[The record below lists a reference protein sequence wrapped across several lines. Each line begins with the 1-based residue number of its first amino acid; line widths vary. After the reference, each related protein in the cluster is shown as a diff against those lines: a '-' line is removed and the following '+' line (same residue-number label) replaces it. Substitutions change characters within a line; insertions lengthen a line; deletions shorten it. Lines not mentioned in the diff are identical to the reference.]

1 MLQLITKNL
10 SAADFVSDSIKGNID
25 IAEFYETINEKL
37 AIIQKKYAPF
47 ITIVDKPTLPKKHG
61 ALYGLPISI
70 KDCICTA
77 GIRTTAGSKILD
89 NYIPPFDATS
99 VKKIK
104 ESGGVIIGKT
114 AQDEFGFGTFSTNC
128 AYEIPRNPHDPNRSC
143 GGSSGGAGCIS
154 AAADFPHIAIAEST
168 GGSIT
173 APAAF
178 TGTVGITPTYGRVSR
193 YGLIDY
199 SNSMDKIGVIA
210 KNVYDAA
217 LGLTHISGYDP
228 KDTTSSN
235 VKDENFEEYAKA
247 NSINGMR
254 IGIPKEYFDNIDSRI
269 TKAIMENVNKL
280 ESDGAIISE
289 ISLKLTPYALP
300 SYYLIAM
307 SEASTNLAKYSGLRY
322 GMQNYVDGSF
332 SEYFSDIREKGFG
345 REAKRRIILGTY
357 ARAAGFRDA
366 YYMKALKVRRLIIDE
381 FKERFKN
388 LDALVAPSMPII
400 APRFDEIEKLTPL
413 ENYNMD
419 KLTIGPNMSGIP
431 TISLPIGTVQSMPIG
446 MQIIGDHYN
455 ESKIIKIAA
464 VAERNLNGN

>member
-1 MLQLITKNL
+1 
-10 SAADFVSDSIKGNID
+10 
-25 IAEFYETINEKL
+25 
-37 AIIQKKYAPF
+37 
-47 ITIVDKPTLPKKHG
+47 
-61 ALYGLPISI
+61 
-70 KDCICTA
+70 
-77 GIRTTAGSKILD
+77 
-89 NYIPPFDATS
+89 
-99 VKKIK
+99 
-104 ESGGVIIGKT
+104 
-114 AQDEFGFGTFSTNC
+114 
-128 AYEIPRNPHDPNRSC
+128 
-143 GGSSGGAGCIS
+143 
-154 AAADFPHIAIAEST
+154 
-168 GGSIT
+168 
-173 APAAF
+173 
-178 TGTVGITPTYGRVSR
+178 
-193 YGLIDY
+193 
-199 SNSMDKIGVIA
+199 
-210 KNVYDAA
+210 
-217 LGLTHISGYDP
+217 
-228 KDTTSSN
+228 
-235 VKDENFEEYAKA
+235 
-247 NSINGMR
+247 
-254 IGIPKEYFDNIDSRI
+254 
-269 TKAIMENVNKL
+269 MENVNKL

>member
-10 SAADFVSDSIKGNID
+10 SAADFVSDSTNGNID
-25 IAEFYETINEKL
+25 IAEFYETLNEKL

-47 ITIVDKPTLPKKHG
+47 ITIIDTPKLPKKQG
-61 ALYGLPISI
+61 ALYGLPISV

-77 GIRTTAGSKILD
+77 NIKTTAGSKILE

-99 VKKIK
+99 VKKIN

-217 LGLTHISGYDP
+217 LGLTQIAGYDP

-235 VKDENFEEYAKA
+235 IKSEKFEDYTNN
-247 NSINGMR
+247 NSIKGMH
-254 IGIPKEYFDNIDSRI
+254 IGIPKEYFDNIDNRI
-269 TKAIMENVNKL
+269 TKAVMDNVHKL
-280 ESDGAIISE
+280 ESDGAIVNE
-289 ISLKLTPYALP
+289 VSLNLTQYALP

-322 GMQNYVDGSF
+322 GMQNYVDGGF

-381 FKERFKN
+381 FKERFKH
-388 LDALVAPSMPII
+388 LDALIAPSMPII

-431 TISLPIGTVQSMPIG
+431 TISLPIGRIESMPIG

-455 ESKIIKIAA
+455 ESKIIRIAA
-464 VAERNLNGN
+464 IAERNLNGN